1 VIAWFAGRRIA
12 AWAVLLLVTVLGG
25 LALGRVGIS
34 QFPDLAK
41 PALTVQAAWPGA
53 SPEAIEQS
61 LVVPIEEAAAQVPDA
76 VRIRSQARRG
86 LALITVELPLGSDVD
101 AAATEL
107 RQRLGQMGGRLPRE
121 AEAPVVRTT
130 SPDDEPVLA
139 LALAGPVPPR
149 VLSDW
154 SLHQVARDLRT
165 VPGVGDV
172 EVVGAGARAVR
183 VWLDA
188 RRLQALGI
196 ATGEVVDALRRNHLE
211 AAAGSLEDGSGAVSL
226 RLLGEAADL
235 DAFARIPI
243 PSRQGV
249 RIGDVALVEDG
260 FGDGRNLYRVQGEPA
275 QGLLIRKRPGAN
287 AVAVADGVM
296 ARLPALA
303 SALPEGL
310 TLRVVDDRSEPVRHA
325 VHEIGFEI
333 AVAILLTAGVCR
345 FALGGWGATANVILA
360 IPMSLLGAV
369 AVVYLLGWTL
379 NTFTLLGLGLAVG
392 LVVDDAIMVL
402 ESIVRRLGPGVPPAV
417 AAVEGTRGIAGA
429 AGAATL
435 AVVAVFSP
443 ALVLPGEVGRSFL
456 QFGTALSVA
465 VLLSWVEAVTLT
477 PARCARIP
485 PGAGGHGD
493 PPRWFTAVH
502 RRALARPWLTVAVGV
517 LLCGGGGAAFLALP
531 REIAPRTDQG
541 QLSIGLEGAPG
552 MDLAAMDAA
561 AQAAEAWVRAQPE
574 TVLVQ
579 TRVWGPGDGVVAG
592 AGLTVGLADGGRER
606 SWVLADRWRSALRR
620 EVPEPVKLRTS
631 IPRTALADLPPPGEP
646 VVELRGED
654 HAQLAAAAERVVEAW
669 RATGLMDRVWT
680 SAAPGPVELR
690 LVPDRDRAADLGLT
704 IADLAGAVGGLTAPV
719 RSGSIQLGGRRAE
732 VVVRLRADQRARR
745 ADLLSLPIR
754 VRDGVI
760 PLTSV
765 IDIVEAP
772 SAGTLRRTDRERMV
786 IVGGSLA
793 AGARGSDPMPVLLAA
808 ARADLPQGIRV
819 VDAEMG
825 RALAQLISALGW
837 ALLGGL
843 AAAGLVLAVQY
854 DSVRLAL
861 VALAAAPPAAAGAA
875 VMLWCTGGSLHVITG
890 LGCLLVIG
898 LALKN
903 GILLI
908 DRANQSVQGGM
919 PYRAALLDAAPERF
933 RAVVMTSVVTALA
946 AVPVAVGAG
955 PGAELRA
962 PMARAIIGGIAV
974 STAVSL
980 LLVPALLALVWKR
993 RMAPV

>member
-1 VIAWFAGRRIA
+1 MIAWFAGRRIA
-12 AWAVLLLVTVLGG
+12 AWAVLALVTVLGG

-41 PALTVQAAWPGA
+41 PSLNVAAAWPGA
-53 SPEAIEQS
+53 SPEAVEQA

-76 VRIRSQARRG
+76 LRIRSQARRG
-86 LALITVELPLGSDVD
+86 LATVTVELPLGSDVD
-101 AAATEL
+101 AAASDL
-107 RQRLGQMGGRLPRE
+107 RQRLAQMGGRLPRE
-121 AEAPVVRTT
+121 AEPPSVRTT

-196 ATGEVVDALRRNHLE
+196 APGDVVDALRRNHLE
-211 AAAGSLEDGSGAVSL
+211 AAAGSLDDGTGAVGL

-235 DAFARIPI
+235 DAFARIPVQA
-243 PSRQGV
+243 RNGV
-249 RIGDVALVEDG
+249 RLGDVALVEDG

-303 SALPEGL
+303 AALPEGL
-310 TLRVVDDRSEPVRHA
+310 SLRVVDDRSQPVRHA

-333 AVAILLTAGVCR
+333 AIAILLTAAVCR
-345 FALGGWGATANVILA
+345 VALGGWGATANVILA
-360 IPMSLLGAV
+360 IPMSLLGSV
-369 AVVYLLGWTL
+369 AVVYLCGWTL

-402 ESIVRRLGPGVPPAV
+402 ESIVRRLGPGIPPAV
-417 AAVEGTRGIAGA
+417 AAVEGTRGIAAA

-485 PGAGGHGD
+485 PGSGGHGRAPD
-493 PPRWFTAVH
+493 WFTAIH
-502 RRALARPWLTVAVGV
+502 ARAVARPWLTVAVGFA
-517 LLCGGGGAAFLALP
+517 LCAGGGAAFLAVP
-531 REIAPRTDQG
+531 REIAPRSDQG
-541 QLSIGLEGAPG
+541 QLSVGLDGTPG
-552 MDLAAMDAA
+552 LDLVGMDAA
-561 AQAAEAWVRAQPE
+561 AQAAEAWLRARPE
-574 TVLVQ
+574 TALVQ

-592 AGLTVGLADGGRER
+592 ASLTVGLADGAREPA
-606 SWVLADRWRSALRR
+606 WVLAEAWRTALRG
-620 EVPEPVKLRTS
+620 VVAEPVRVRTS

-646 VVELRGED
+646 VIELRGED
-654 HAQLAAAAERVVEAW
+654 HAALAAAAERVLEAW
-669 RATGLMDRVWT
+669 RATGLVDRAWT
-680 SAAPGPVELR
+680 SAAAGPVEMR
-690 LVPDRDRAADLGLT
+690 LVPDRERAADLGLSV
-704 IADLAGAVGGLTAPV
+704 ADLAAAVGGLTAPV
-719 RSGSIQLGGRRAE
+719 RAGSIQLGGRRAE

-745 ADLLSLPIR
+745 VDLLSLPIR
-754 VRDGVI
+754 VRDGVV
-760 PLTSV
+760 PLTTV
-765 IDIVEAP
+765 VDIVEAP

-786 IVGGSLA
+786 IVGGSLVS
-793 AGARGSDPMPVLLAA
+793 GGSGDAMPVLLAA
-808 ARADLPQGIRV
+808 ARGALPEGIRA

-825 RALAQLISALGW
+825 RALSQLIRALGW
-837 ALLGGL
+837 ALVGGL

-875 VMLWCTGGSLHVITG
+875 VMLWSTGGSLHVITG

-908 DRANQSVQGGM
+908 DRANQSVQAGM
-919 PYRAALLDAAPERF
+919 PHREALLDAAPERF

-946 AVPVAVGAG
+946 AVPVAIGAG

-962 PMARAIIGGIAV
+962 PMARAIIGGI
-974 STAVSL
+974 
-980 LLVPALLALVWKR
+980 
-993 RMAPV
+993 